1 MPGLWTNAVDPILW
15 TDQRLPARRRIRG
28 RAVDGAEPVSGPA
41 AILAGVTSSASD
53 RVPHRDPAAPGGG
66 GEVEVRRSARRRRTV
81 SAFRENG
88 RLVVAIPARFTRAE
102 EEHWVAE
109 MTRRVVAS
117 EQRRRPGDAELAA
130 RADRLAAAY
139 LPPGVR
145 PASITWVTNQGRR
158 WGSCTP
164 AQRTIRISHR
174 VQSMPSWVID
184 YVVVHELAHLV
195 VRGHGPEFW
204 RIVESYPHTERAR
217 GFLHGVAFR
226 DAEGDVDPDDVD
238 AD

>member
-1 MPGLWTNAVDPILW
+1 M
-15 TDQRLPARRRIRG
+15 
-28 RAVDGAEPVSGPA
+28 
-41 AILAGVTSSASD
+41 
-53 RVPHRDPAAPGGG
+53 
-66 GEVEVRRSARRRRTV
+66 

-109 MTRRVVAS
+109 MTRRVAAK
-117 EQRRRPGDAELAA
+117 ERRRRPDDDLVA

-145 PASITWVTNQGRR
+145 PTSIAWVTNQGRR

-164 AQRTIRISHR
+164 AQGTIRISHR
-174 VQSMPSWVID
+174 LQPMPSWVID
-184 YVVVHELAHLV
+184 YVVLHELAHLV
-195 VRGHGPEFW
+195 ARGHGRDFW
-204 RIVESYPHTERAR
+204 AIVEAYPHTERAR
-217 GFLHGVAFR
+217 GFLHGVAYR
-226 DAEGDVDPDDVD
+226 DAEGDVDPDEID